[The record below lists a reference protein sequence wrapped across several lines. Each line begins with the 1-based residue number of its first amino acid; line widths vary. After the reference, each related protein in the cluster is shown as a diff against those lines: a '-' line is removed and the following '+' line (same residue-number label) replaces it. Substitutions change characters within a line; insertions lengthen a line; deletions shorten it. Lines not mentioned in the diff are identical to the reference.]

1 MTTGSALLA
10 HSTNDRG
17 RAELEF
23 ANPEWRLRVEVGESL
38 NPYQLLH
45 LGSGR
50 YIADENYCYRLT
62 VAGSTG
68 SGYSGGPLACRNV
81 RPVDWWLE
89 QDRDDSTLVL
99 LGQLDFGPDGPTSV
113 QLEHRVTFSSTGRV
127 VEQLSVLHH
136 RGRDRLELISP
147 RFGFRKTLFD
157 RSSFA
162 WRSGA
167 DDGRTGTGPP
177 PAACRAGYRPPLRQL
192 RGGRLV
198 PGGMDQPKR
207 PARPECR
214 GVALGRSRWGFP
226 GGEVQPGAH
235 RVQRRRRR
243 LRDTSAGR
251 SRVCRLTARPASQ

>member
-38 NPYQLLH
+38 NPYELLH

-50 YIADENYCYRLT
+50 YIADENYCYQLT

-89 QDRDDSTLVL
+89 QDGDDSTLVL

-113 QLEHRVTFSSTGRV
+113 RLEHRLTFSSTGRV

-162 WRSGA
+162 WRLGSRC
-167 DDGRTGTGPP
+167 GRTGHRSPSAGMPGRAQTTTSPVTPRPTCSRRNGP
-177 PAACRAGYRPPLRQL
+177 AEEACQAG
-192 RGGRLV
+192 
-198 PGGMDQPKR
+198 
-207 PARPECR
+207 
-214 GVALGRSRWGFP
+214 
-226 GGEVQPGAH
+226 
-235 RVQRRRRR
+235 VQRRGSGPVPMGVSWWRSTTRS
-243 LRDTSAGR
+243 TS
-251 SRVCRLTARPASQ
+251 SSVSPTATT